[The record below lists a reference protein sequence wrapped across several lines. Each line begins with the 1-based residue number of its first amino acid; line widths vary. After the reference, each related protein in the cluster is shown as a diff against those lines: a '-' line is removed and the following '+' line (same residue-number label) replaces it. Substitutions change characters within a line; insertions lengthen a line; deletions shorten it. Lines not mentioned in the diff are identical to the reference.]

1 MTSRK
6 PTVGDVVHYQSYGT
20 PGGEY
25 LPEPRAAII
34 TEVKYIADT
43 DALKGLD
50 GVIEMEGNGSKFIQS
65 FAGREFVTH
74 IEDLPK
80 KVLVSVCVL
89 NPTGMFFNTQLPY
102 AEEPTPGHWNWPP
115 AVHPGKYTVYQ
126 HSGGRWFVTDDER
139 YWRMPG
145 RDNNG
150 ARDAALSAAYCNAT
164 GTEPP
169 GQGLPAPDSDDAGEA
184 TRP

>member
-1 MTSRK
+1 MTSCK
-6 PTVGDVVHYQSYGT
+6 PTVGAIVHYQPHDGWN
-20 PGGEY
+20 G
-25 LPEPRAAII
+25 PEGPIAAMV
-34 TEVKYIADT
+34 TAVHP
-43 DALKGLD
+43 D
-50 GVIEMEGNGSKFIQS
+50 GVNLTS
-65 FAGREFVTH
+65 FAPGAPPGYLCKGPGPDAIAAVIPFAA
-74 IEDLPK
+74 
-80 KVLVSVCVL
+80 
-89 NPTGMFFNTQLPY
+89 NP
-102 AEEPTPGHWNWPP
+102 APGHWNWPP